1 MRNKNF
7 DKFLLLR
14 EKYPDFTYKGF
25 DYRINQ
31 GALKISFHFSIPEKY
46 DLYPSMVFEAHSV
59 LFFSKCLGTSPALPF
74 FPALFPYR
82 RNKVKNIFQTKTYIY
97 EYQST

>member
-1 MRNKNF
+1 MNV
-7 DKFLLLR
+7 FLLL
-14 EKYPDFTYKGF
+14 ECIFPGDKIPD
-25 DYRINQ
+25 R
-31 GALKISFHFSIPEKY
+31 A
-46 DLYPSMVFEAHSV
+46 V